1 MRKVKAKSNNNHR
14 FVAVAAVFC
23 VACIAFLI
31 VLAMRQA
38 KGSSLPPKKSEIVRY
53 YTVPGARGEIY
64 DRNGKKIVG
73 NSDSYDL
80 VFEYGAMPDTREEVN
95 ASLLGI
101 MDAIKRTGNE
111 FKIADDL
118 FILDG
123 TYPNMTFVPEM
134 EDKESSEYY
143 HYTKFLT
150 KHNFKEGEMTPSDI
164 AEYFVSR
171 YALGEYSAEQK
182 TTLIRL
188 YYEMERVDFGA
199 YAVYT
204 VARGVNDALVTAVK
218 EAGIEGVTFDIPSE
232 RVYLYPGT
240 ASHILGRVG
249 KMNEELWEKYEALGY
264 GYSDYVGTSGCEA
277 AFEEHLRGTD
287 GELCVEYDKE
297 GRIVREYYT
306 KMPKRGKDVYLTID
320 IELQLAT
327 EKALAEN
334 VEMIKNM
341 PNLNADAD
349 AGAITVLD
357 PNTGKVLATAS
368 YPTYDLSKFESKEY
382 YNSLVADENLPLY
395 NRALQGVYAPGST
408 YKIGVALAALEG
420 GYINKDTEYVC
431 NHQYHTGQFC
441 LHIHGSENVI
451 GAIRDSCNIF
461 FFNVGEAMGINL
473 ITDYTERLGLGADTG
488 LELGDKNGIVA
499 GPAYRDEI
507 GGAAWMLGD
516 DLSASIGQS
525 DHGYT
530 PLQLSVYIASVVNGG
545 TRYNTHILDSV
556 REFYTGNVISKTDT
570 TVADKVEFSDETY
583 DLLIESMRQVV
594 DSNQDVKKYF
604 KDVPVTVGGKTGT
617 AEVDGKTDYAVFCGF
632 APLDTPEIVISC
644 VIEEGKYGQYAAY
657 AVGKIMETYFANY
670 GEEIGERLQNAQ

>member
-264 GYSDYVGTSGCEA
+264 
-277 AFEEHLRGTD
+277 
-287 GELCVEYDKE
+287 
-297 GRIVREYYT
+297 
-306 KMPKRGKDVYLTID
+306 
-320 IELQLAT
+320 
-327 EKALAEN
+327 
-334 VEMIKNM
+334 
-341 PNLNADAD
+341 
-349 AGAITVLD
+349 
-357 PNTGKVLATAS
+357 
-368 YPTYDLSKFESKEY
+368 
-382 YNSLVADENLPLY
+382 
-395 NRALQGVYAPGST
+395 
-408 YKIGVALAALEG
+408 
-420 GYINKDTEYVC
+420 
-431 NHQYHTGQFC
+431 
-441 LHIHGSENVI
+441 
-451 GAIRDSCNIF
+451 
-461 FFNVGEAMGINL
+461 
-473 ITDYTERLGLGADTG
+473 
-488 LELGDKNGIVA
+488 
-499 GPAYRDEI
+499 
-507 GGAAWMLGD
+507 
-516 DLSASIGQS
+516 
-525 DHGYT
+525 
-530 PLQLSVYIASVVNGG
+530 
-545 TRYNTHILDSV
+545 
-556 REFYTGNVISKTDT
+556 
-570 TVADKVEFSDETY
+570 
-583 DLLIESMRQVV
+583 
-594 DSNQDVKKYF
+594 
-604 KDVPVTVGGKTGT
+604 
-617 AEVDGKTDYAVFCGF
+617 
-632 APLDTPEIVISC
+632 
-644 VIEEGKYGQYAAY
+644 
-657 AVGKIMETYFANY
+657 
-670 GEEIGERLQNAQ
+670 